1 MSDEKLTQVFDLTP
15 VEKVEVV
22 KTPIPDNK
30 EADIETA
37 RQVHHELLDTSKDAL
52 QNLLDFAKASESP
65 RAYEIVSD
73 LIRTTSDV
81 AKTLVDIN
89 TKYKNRK
96 IKHFIDGNNYKSVYL
111 YCDEKNKIQ
120 YRVHRL
126 VAKYFLENG
135 NKYFNDKIS

>member
-89 TKYKNRK
+89 TKYKKTEEPINQTNIQQNIVFNGSTAELQK
-96 IKHFIDGNNYKSVYL
+96 MIKDI
-111 YCDEKNKIQ
+111 NK
-120 YRVHRL
+120 
-126 VAKYFLENG
+126 K
-135 NKYFNDKIS
+135 D

>member
-52 QNLLDFAKASESP
+52 QNLLDFAKASASP
-65 RAYEIVSD
+65 RAYEVVAN
-73 LIRTTSDV
+73 LIKTTSDV
-81 AKTLVDIN
+81 AKTLVDLNNSKKEEEPKTQNN
-89 TKYKNRK
+89 TQNNIFVGSTAELQKLIKNGKLDRT
-96 IKHFIDGNNYKSVYL
+96 D
-111 YCDEKNKIQ
+111 
-120 YRVHRL
+120 
-126 VAKYFLENG
+126 
-135 NKYFNDKIS
+135 

>member
-65 RAYEIVSD
+65 RAYEILSD

-89 TKYKNRK
+89 TKYKKTEEPINQTNIQQNIVFNGSTAELQK
-96 IKHFIDGNNYKSVYL
+96 MIKDI
-111 YCDEKNKIQ
+111 NK
-120 YRVHRL
+120 
-126 VAKYFLENG
+126 K
-135 NKYFNDKIS
+135 D